1 VTERVSITQHSPLT
15 KNIMANIAGVEME
28 ELRVPEVGESI
39 SEVVIG
45 QWHKSEGEAVSRDEE
60 IVELESEKATFEAP
74 APVAGV
80 LAKIV
85 KKSGATA
92 EVGEVIAYI
101 DPNGE
106 DRSDGQ
112 SKENQSS
119 ENQSRE
125 NQSSESQPSE
135 SQASQSAA
143 QRDADAPQA
152 HESEAAPEPARGST
166 SEHLSHRDR
175 PMADDPDIVET
186 APRVMPAAARALG
199 EHRLSPED
207 VEATGPGHRL
217 LKEDVLRHVAENRNQ
232 APPAQAA
239 SSRPARPRAS
249 SDREE
254 RKPMSPLRKRIA
266 SRLVEAQHNAALL
279 TTFNEADLSE
289 VKSLRKEHGEAFQKK
304 HGVKLGFM
312 AFFVK
317 AVVEALKN
325 CPELNAQID
334 GDDIVYQRRY
344 DIGIAIGTE
353 RGLVVPILRDADRL
367 GFADIENAINDYGTR
382 ARDGNLKID
391 EMMGGTFTISN
402 GGVYGSLLSTPIVN
416 PPQSGVLGMH
426 AIQDRP
432 VAMNG
437 EVVIRPMMYLALTYD
452 HRIVDGR
459 EAVTFLREIKEAI
472 EEPARILIEI

>member
-1 VTERVSITQHSPLT
+1 
-15 KNIMANIAGVEME
+15 MANVAGVELE

-45 QWHKSEGEAVSRDEE
+45 QWHKREGDAVQRDEE
-60 IVELESEKATFEAP
+60 LVELESEKATFEAP
-74 APVAGV
+74 SPTTGV

-85 KKSGATA
+85 KAAGATA
-92 EVGEVIAYI
+92 QVGEVIGYI
-101 DPNGE
+101 DPNGTP
-106 DRSDGQ
+106 G
-112 SKENQSS
+112 KT
-119 ENQSRE
+119 
-125 NQSSESQPSE
+125 
-135 SQASQSAA
+135 SAPA
-143 QRDADAPQA
+143 APA
-152 HESEAAPEPARGST
+152 PAPAERAPEPAPARREEPAAPRAAAPAYEQAAPPQREYS
-166 SEHLSHRDR
+166 SDHLSHRDR
-175 PMADDPDIVET
+175 PLGEDPDLVET
-186 APRVMPAAARALG
+186 APRVMPAAARV
-199 EHRLSPED
+199 LSERGLQPAD
-207 VEATGPGHRL
+207 VQATGPGGRL
-217 LKEDVLRHVAENRNQ
+217 LKEDVLRHTP
-232 APPAQAA
+232 PPAQPPRQAEPPRMPPLPASVTGAA
-239 SSRPARPRAS
+239 PSGNAA
-249 SDREE
+249 REE
-254 RKPMSPLRKRIA
+254 RKPMSPMRRRIA
-266 SRLVEAQHNAALL
+266 SRLVEAQRNAALL
-279 TTFNEADLSE
+279 TTFNEADLTA
-289 VKSLRKEHGEAFQKK
+289 VKDLRKEHGEAFQKK

-325 CPELNAQID
+325 CPELNASID
-334 GDDIVYQRRY
+334 GDEMVYHNFY

-353 RGLVVPILRDADRL
+353 RGLVVPILRNADRL
-367 GFADIENAINDYGTR
+367 GFAEIESTINDYGTR
-382 ARDGNLKID
+382 ARAGKLGID

-437 EVVIRPMMYLALTYD
+437 QVVIRPMMYLALTYD

>member
-1 VTERVSITQHSPLT
+1 
-15 KNIMANIAGVEME
+15 MANVAGVELE

-45 QWHKSEGEAVSRDEE
+45 QWHKREGEAVQRDEE
-60 IVELESEKATFEAP
+60 LVELESEKATFEAP
-74 APVAGV
+74 SPITGV

-85 KKSGATA
+85 KTAGATA
-92 EVGEVIAYI
+92 QVGEVIGYI
-101 DPNGE
+101 DPNGTP
-106 DRSDGQ
+106 G
-112 SKENQSS
+112 K
-119 ENQSRE
+119 
-125 NQSSESQPSE
+125 
-135 SQASQSAA
+135 ASAPAA
-143 QRDADAPQA
+143 PAPA
-152 HESEAAPEPARGST
+152 ERAPEPAPARREEPTPRAAAAPAYEQAAPPQREYST
-166 SEHLSHRDR
+166 DHLSHRDR
-175 PMADDPDIVET
+175 PLGEDPDLVET
-186 APRVMPAAARALG
+186 APRVMPAAARVLG
-199 EHRLSPED
+199 ERGLHASE
-207 VEATGPGHRL
+207 VQATGPGGRL
-217 LKEDVLRHVAENRNQ
+217 LKEDVLRHTP
-232 APPAQAA
+232 PPAQPPRQPEPPRMPPLPASISSAA
-239 SSRPARPRAS
+239 PSGNVA
-249 SDREE
+249 REE
-254 RKPMSPLRKRIA
+254 RKPMSPMRRRIA
-266 SRLVEAQHNAALL
+266 SRLVEAQRNAALL
-279 TTFNEADLSE
+279 TTFNEADLTA
-289 VKSLRKEHGEAFQKK
+289 VKDLRKEHGEAFQKK

-325 CPELNAQID
+325 CPELNASID
-334 GDDIVYQRRY
+334 GDEMVYHNFY

-353 RGLVVPILRDADRL
+353 RGLVVPILRNADRL
-367 GFADIENAINDYGTR
+367 GFAEIENTINDYGTR
-382 ARDGNLKID
+382 ARAGKLGID

-437 EVVIRPMMYLALTYD
+437 QVVIRPMMYLALTYD